1 MFDPTPAVG
10 GPSDRSAV
18 AGRAPIE
25 SSRPNRDELGP
36 VLGIDP
42 GLSRCGYGAVQRRGA
57 TMTTVAFG
65 VLRTDRDAPLPERL
79 AALEADLVALFA
91 EVRPRALAVERILFQ
106 TNVRTAISVG
116 QASGLAL
123 VVAARSGIPV
133 THYSPNEVKLA
144 VTGSGTAD
152 KAQVQQMV
160 ARLLALDPAPK
171 SPDAADALALALCHC
186 WALPLQ
192 HATGEPEGDRVPRP
206 AAGLARAVAAALER
220 DAVT

>member
-1 MFDPTPAVG
+1 MFDA
-10 GPSDRSAV
+10 A
-18 AGRAPIE
+18 
-25 SSRPNRDELGP
+25 P

-42 GLSRCGYGAVQRRGA
+42 GLSRCGYGAVHRTGS
-57 TMTTVAFG
+57 TMTAVSFG

-79 AALEADLVALFA
+79 ASLEADLGALFA
-91 EVRPRALAVERILFQ
+91 EIRPRALAVERVLFQ

-116 QASGLAL
+116 QASGIAL
-123 VVAARSGIPV
+123 LVAARTGVPV

-160 ARLLALDPAPK
+160 TRLLALASVPT

-186 WALPLQ
+186 WALPMQ
-192 HATGEPEGDRVPRP
+192 QATGAPGGDRVPEASP
-206 AAGLARAVAAALER
+206 GLARAIAAALER
-220 DAVT
+220 DAGT